1 MKYDELVTYI
11 SGYVAVFFK
20 NHPINNNK
28 KRSMLSQDLKNRLK
42 ITFFIALCLFATS
55 CGAPKIPNAL
65 SSLLERGSVKVGTL
79 YGPATYYNGAEGPQG
94 FEYELLA
101 GFADYLGVTL
111 DLYPFYSYEAMLEQ
125 LEEGN
130 LDIVATGD
138 AVTDVLQSRFS
149 YGPAY
154 QTVSQHLVFQAGTS
168 RPRDMAELDAPVVTV
183 TGSSQ
188 AQLLTSLSDDAAP
201 TLITT
206 EDSDSEELLQK
217 VAEGELDYTLA
228 DSNRLAL
235 QRRRYPNL
243 AVAMTIE
250 DSMPMAWAL
259 DRSQDDSIKAAMV
272 EYFGT
277 VHQSGWFTVLED
289 KYFGHIRTFDY
300 VDSRAFNKSAETTL
314 KRYKSMFQ
322 QYAGDLDWRLLAAMS
337 YQESH
342 WKPDAVSRTGV
353 RGLMILTMDTAND
366 WDVEDR
372 TDPEQ
377 SIRGGARY
385 FASLLS
391 RIPARIGN
399 PDRTWMAM
407 AAYNIG
413 MGHLEDAR
421 VLTERQGGNP
431 DLWVDVKQRLPQL
444 KQKKYY
450 RTTNYGY
457 ARGDE
462 ALQYVDNIRRYY
474 DSLVWLDE
482 QGKI

>member
-353 RGLMILTMDTAND
+353 RGLMMLTMDTAND

-444 KQKKYY
+444 KQKKY
-450 RTTNYGY
+450 
-457 ARGDE
+457 
-462 ALQYVDNIRRYY
+462 
-474 DSLVWLDE
+474 
-482 QGKI
+482 

>member
-11 SGYVAVFFK
+11 SGDVAVFFK

-353 RGLMILTMDTAND
+353 RGLMMLTMDTATD

>member
-1 MKYDELVTYI
+1 MQLPDY
-11 SGYVAVFFK
+11 
-20 NHPINNNK
+20 
-28 KRSMLSQDLKNRLK
+28 KNRLK
-42 ITFFIALCLFATS
+42 AVIFIVLCFFATS
-55 CGAPKIPNAL
+55 CGTPSVPNAL
-65 SSLLERGSVKVGTL
+65 SALLDRGSVKVGTL
-79 YGPATYYNGAEGPQG
+79 YGAATYYNGAEGPQG

-138 AVTDVLQSRFS
+138 AVTHSLQTRFA

-154 QTVSQHLVFQAGTS
+154 QTVSQHLVFKAGTS
-168 RPRDMAELDAPVVTV
+168 RPNDINNLSSPVVAV

-188 AQLLTSLSDDAAP
+188 AQLLYTMATEDDIA
-201 TLITT
+201 IVTT
-206 EDSDSEELLQK
+206 EDSDSEELLQQ
-217 VAEGELDYTLA
+217 VAEGDIAYTVA

-243 AVAMTIE
+243 AVARTLK
-250 DSMPMAWAL
+250 DTMPMAWAL
-259 DRSQDDSIKAAMV
+259 NRVQDDSIKAAMV

-277 VHQSGWFTVLED
+277 VHQSGWFTVLEE
-289 KYFGHIRTFDY
+289 KYFGHIRQFDY
-300 VDSRAFNKSAETTL
+300 VDSRAFNKAAETTL
-314 KRYKSMFQ
+314 SQYKHWFK

-353 RGLMILTMDTAND
+353 RGLMMLTMDTAND

-391 RIPARIGN
+391 RIPARIGT

-421 VLTERQGGNP
+421 ILTERQGGNP

-444 KQKKYY
+444 RQKKYY
-450 RTTNYGY
+450 RTTRYGY

-482 QGKI
+482 QQRI

>member
-1 MKYDELVTYI
+1 
-11 SGYVAVFFK
+11 
-20 NHPINNNK
+20 
-28 KRSMLSQDLKNRLK
+28 MLSQDLKNRLK

-353 RGLMILTMDTAND
+353 RGLMMLTMDTAND

>member
-1 MKYDELVTYI
+1 MLSPDY
-11 SGYVAVFFK
+11 
-20 NHPINNNK
+20 K
-28 KRSMLSQDLKNRLK
+28 KRLRLA
-42 ITFFIALCLFATS
+42 FFIVLSIFASS
-55 CGAPKIPNAL
+55 CGSPTAPNAL
-65 SSLLERGSVKVGTL
+65 LALLERGSLKVGTL
-79 YGPATYYNGAEGPQG
+79 YGAATYYNGAEGPQG

-101 GFADYLGVTL
+101 GFSDYVGVTL
-111 DLYPFYSYEAMLEQ
+111 DLYPFYSYDAMLEQ
-125 LEEGN
+125 LAEGN

-138 AVTDVLQSRFS
+138 AVTESLAVRFA

-154 QTVSQHLVFQAGTS
+154 QTVEQHLVFQAGTP
-168 RPRDMAELDAPVVTV
+168 RPRDLSALSAPVVTV
-183 TGSSQ
+183 SGSSQ
-188 AQLLTSLSDDAAP
+188 AQLLSHVP
-201 TLITT
+201 TFDTQQLITT
-206 EDSDSEELLQK
+206 EDSDAEELLQQ
-217 VAEGELDYTLA
+217 VATGDIAYTLA

-243 AVAMTIE
+243 AVGLTVRKAM
-250 DSMPMAWAL
+250 PVAWAL
-259 DRSQDDSIKAAMV
+259 NPHQDDSIKAAIV

-277 VHQSGWFTVLED
+277 VHQSGWFTVLEE
-289 KYFGHIRTFDY
+289 KYFGHIRQFDY
-300 VDSRAFNKSAETTL
+300 VDSRAFNKSAESVL
-314 KRYKSMFQ
+314 GQYKAMFQ

-342 WKPDAVSRTGV
+342 WDPDAVSRTGV
-353 RGLMILTMDTAND
+353 RGLMMLTMDTASD

-372 TDPEQ
+372 TDAEQ

-385 FASLLS
+385 FASLLG
-391 RIPARIGN
+391 RIPARIGQ

-413 MGHLEDAR
+413 LGHLEDAR

-444 KQKKYY
+444 RQKKYY
-450 RTTNYGY
+450 RTTRYGY

-482 QGKI
+482 QDKI

>member
-259 DRSQDDSIKAAMV
+259 DRSQDDSIRAAMV

-353 RGLMILTMDTAND
+353 RGLMMLTMDTAND

>member
-243 AVAMTIE
+243 AVALTIE

-353 RGLMILTMDTAND
+353 RGLMMLTMDTAND

>member
-243 AVAMTIE
+243 AVALTIE

-289 KYFGHIRTFDY
+289 KYFGHIRTFGY

-353 RGLMILTMDTAND
+353 RGLMMLTMDTAND

>member
-353 RGLMILTMDTAND
+353 RGLMMLTMDTAND

>member
-11 SGYVAVFFK
+11 SGYVAVFYK

-353 RGLMILTMDTAND
+353 RGLMMLTMDTAND

-431 DLWVDVKQRLPQL
+431 DLRVDVKQRLPQL
-444 KQKKYY
+444 KQKKYD

>member
-28 KRSMLSQDLKNRLK
+28 KRSMLSQDLKKRLK

-353 RGLMILTMDTAND
+353 RGLMMLTMDTAND

>member
-259 DRSQDDSIKAAMV
+259 DRSQDDSIKEAMV

-353 RGLMILTMDTAND
+353 RGLMMLTMDTAND

>member
-1 MKYDELVTYI
+1 MQSSDY
-11 SGYVAVFFK
+11 
-20 NHPINNNK
+20 K
-28 KRSMLSQDLKNRLK
+28 KRLKLQLIIILS
-42 ITFFIALCLFATS
+42 IAVMS
-55 CGAPKIPNAL
+55 CGVPSVPTAL
-65 SSLLERGSVKVGTL
+65 SSLLERESIRVGTV
-79 YGPATYYNGAEGPQG
+79 YGAGTFYNGAEGPQG

-111 DLYPFYSYEAMLEQ
+111 DLYPFYSYEVMLEQ

-138 AVTDVLQSRFS
+138 AVTDSLKKRFA

-154 QTVSQHLVFQAGTS
+154 QHVEQELIFQAGTN
-168 RPRDMAELDAPVVTV
+168 RPRDLADLDAPIVAVS
-183 TGSSQ
+183 GSSQ
-188 AQLLTSLSDDAAP
+188 AYLLTDIFDELNESGKAIKTNLM
-201 TLITT
+201 TT
-206 EDSDSEELLQK
+206 EDSDSEELLQQ
-217 VAEGELDYTLA
+217 VANGDIAYTVA

-243 AVAMTIE
+243 AVAKTLDE
-250 DSMPMAWAL
+250 KMPMAWAL
-259 DRSQDDSIKAAMV
+259 PMNQDDSVKAALI

-289 KYFGHIRTFDY
+289 KYFGHIRQFDY
-300 VDSRAFNKSAETTL
+300 VDSRAFNYAAETSL
-314 KRYKSMFQ
+314 ADYKPLFQ
-322 QYAGDLDWRLLAAMS
+322 KYAGELDWRLLAAMS

-342 WKPDAVSRTGV
+342 WDSEAISRTGV
-353 RGLMILTMDTAND
+353 RGLMMLTLDTASD
-366 WDVEDR
+366 WNVDDR

-377 SIRGGARY
+377 SIRGGSRY
-385 FASLLS
+385 FASLLN
-391 RIPARIGN
+391 RIPARISD

-407 AAYNIG
+407 ASYNIG

-431 DLWVDVKQRLPQL
+431 DLWVDVKRRLPQL
-444 KQKKYY
+444 RQKKYY
-450 RTTNYGY
+450 RTTRYGY

-462 ALQYVDNIRRYY
+462 ALQYVENIRRYY

>member
-353 RGLMILTMDTAND
+353 RGLMMLTMDTAND

-431 DLWVDVKQRLPQL
+431 DLWLDVKQRLPQL

>member
-11 SGYVAVFFK
+11 SGDVAVFFK

-353 RGLMILTMDTAND
+353 RGLMMLTMDTAND